1 MEKVGEAPQAGRP
14 SLGEKALTHRI
25 TAVFSEVEGEL
36 IRRFAESRKE
46 KVGGVV
52 RRLAIGE
59 LVLPGE

>member
-1 MEKVGEAPQAGRP
+1 MGEIRVGRP

-25 TAVFSEVEGEL
+25 TAVFSAREDEL

-46 KVGGVV
+46 RIGAVV
-52 RRLAIGE
+52 RRLTIGE